1 MHIRNSKKAGSS
13 SLAGHSCRR
22 SLPVCVET
30 GVFPRGSGLGVE
42 EGGKGLWEEG
52 FCTHVVVGSLI
63 EWDTK

>member
-1 MHIRNSKKAGSS
+1 MHVRNSRKDGSS
-13 SLAGHSCRR
+13 SLSGHSCR
-22 SLPVCVET
+22 SLPMRVKM

-52 FCTHVVVGSLI
+52 FCTRVVVGSLI